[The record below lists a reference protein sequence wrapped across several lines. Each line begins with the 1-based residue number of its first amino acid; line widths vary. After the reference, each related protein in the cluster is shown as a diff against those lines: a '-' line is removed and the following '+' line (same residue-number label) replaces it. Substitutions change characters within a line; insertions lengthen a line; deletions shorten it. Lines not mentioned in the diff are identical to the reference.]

1 MKKACVHWEGRTDE
15 MTRMRKAGC
24 VLLVLLW
31 MLPLFSAAAEGMPAA
46 EDPIIV
52 RVGEVTYTRSQI
64 QPALQ
69 SDINLAQL
77 TTGTYLTEEEQ
88 QAQRLATV
96 ERYVD
101 AALIQ
106 MKLKEAGR
114 NDFTAEEETTL
125 KDAARNQ
132 YEQIWQG
139 IWQKAQSSEEKFTE
153 TQVSE
158 FMEDAGYT
166 VSAVYEEMKAYE
178 RRCRAIELYCPG
190 LVISQDMIRE
200 YYEENFLNPDRERY
214 ENNLDLY
221 ETEIIAQKNESFYT
235 PEGYRAIKQILL
247 AYPKEV
253 DRAVKN
259 ERARYNLA
267 AQAMTEVMQQLLSA
281 ATLAESWED
290 MKDAKAAYDSAE
302 AELKEARAELVKKR
316 NAAARPL
323 IQPTVDAI
331 QEEFNAGIDIDTL
344 IKRYSTDTNEA
355 NTTGGGYPFH
365 PDSKNWTEEF
375 SAAASRLRKPGEI
388 SQPVF
393 SDLGIHILYYA
404 SDIPGGEHE
413 LTAQEEEILTA
424 SATDYYQGLE
434 LQKLIAEWKPDYE
447 IETHPEL
454 MDE

>member
-1 MKKACVHWEGRTDE
+1 MNRIK
-15 MTRMRKAGC
+15 KAGC

-31 MLPLFSAAAEGMPAA
+31 MLPLFSAAAEGSPAA

-52 RVGEVTYTRSQI
+52 RVGDVCYTRSQI

-77 TTGTYLTEEEQ
+77 TAGTYLTEEEQ

-106 MKLKEAGR
+106 VKLKEAGR

-125 KDAARNQ
+125 KDAARNR

-139 IWQKAQSSEEKFTE
+139 IWQKAQSSGEEFTE
-153 TQVSE
+153 AQVSE

-190 LVISQDMIRE
+190 LVITQDMIRE

-247 AYPKEV
+247 AYPKEA

-281 ATLAESWED
+281 ATQAESWED
-290 MKDAKAAYDSAE
+290 MKDAKAAYDAAE

-323 IQPTVDAI
+323 IQPTADAI
-331 QEEFNAGIDIDTL
+331 LEEFNAGIDIDTL
-344 IKRYSTDTNEA
+344 IKRYSTDANEA